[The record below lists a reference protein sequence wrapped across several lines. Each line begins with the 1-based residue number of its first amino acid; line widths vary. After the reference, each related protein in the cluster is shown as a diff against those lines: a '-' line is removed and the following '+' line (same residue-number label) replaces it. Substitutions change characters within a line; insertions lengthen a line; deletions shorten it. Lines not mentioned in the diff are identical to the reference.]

1 MVLKE
6 KDNPYDMKVIE
17 YRKIKE
23 NSISDYYTLR

>member
-17 YRKIKE
+17 YRKIKGKE
-23 NSISDYYTLR
+23 AGKGPNF